1 MRWSWNRAFRITN
14 TSVSMAVGSLLFL
27 LVFHSVTDGAAW
39 LWLLPPA
46 MAVVGALLGWLLE
59 AMR

>member
-1 MRWSWNRAFRITN
+1 MRWRWDKALRITN

-39 LWLLPPA
+39 LWLMPPA
-46 MAVVGALLGWLLE
+46 FAVVGALLGWLLD
-59 AMR
+59 ARR